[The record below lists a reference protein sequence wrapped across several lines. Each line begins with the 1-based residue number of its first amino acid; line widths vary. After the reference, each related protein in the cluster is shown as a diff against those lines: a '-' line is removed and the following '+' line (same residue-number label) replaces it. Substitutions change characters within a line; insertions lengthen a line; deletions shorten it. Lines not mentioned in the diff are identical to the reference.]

1 MQVKDVLRAKG
12 TDVATISP
20 AATVTELVD
29 ALAER
34 KVGAIVVTEADG
46 ALEGIVS
53 ERDVVR
59 QLQRTGTALLQE
71 SVASIMTTDVVT
83 CAPGDDVVAMM
94 GLMTEKRFRH
104 LPVIQDD
111 ELAGIVS
118 IGDIVK
124 ARVEALTHERDQLQ
138 SYIAGS

>member
-12 TDVATISP
+12 VDVATISP
-20 AATVTELVD
+20 TASVTELLD

-46 ALEGIVS
+46 ALAGIVS

-59 QLQRTGTALLQE
+59 RLQRTGTALLQE
-71 SVASIMTTDVVT
+71 SVASIMTADVVT
-83 CAPGDDVVAMM
+83 CAPDDDVVAMM
-94 GLMTEKRFRH
+94 GLMTDKRFRH
-104 LPVIQDD
+104 LPVMADAQ
-111 ELAGIVS
+111 LAGIVS

-124 ARVEALTHERDQLQ
+124 ARVEALTHERDQLE
-138 SYIAGS
+138 SYISGS